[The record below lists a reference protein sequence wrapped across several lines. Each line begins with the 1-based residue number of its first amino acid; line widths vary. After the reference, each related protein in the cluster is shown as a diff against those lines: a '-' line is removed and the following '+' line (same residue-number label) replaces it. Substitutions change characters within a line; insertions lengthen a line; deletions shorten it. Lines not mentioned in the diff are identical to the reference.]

1 MCVLHRYKCM
11 GRNMLSNEISELKCK
26 ICSNKDVI
34 TDPESGEVICSKCGA
49 VIAEKAE
56 ITQKS
61 RAFNKEEFEERTQS
75 GAPSTLLRHDM
86 GLSTTIDKSNKDALG
101 ASTAPLV
108 KEMMDRLRAWDIRIQ
123 SATPRSRNLVVALN
137 YLDNLKHK
145 LNLSDTVA
153 EKAAYIYRKAQS
165 LKLARG
171 RTTIALVAAS
181 VYIACREFSIQR
193 NMKDI
198 AQAANITLKALSRA
212 YRLLLTEL
220 DLKIVP
226 QDPSLIVMR
235 IASNLDLSEKTKREA
250 IRILS
255 EIKIRG
261 GTAGKDP
268 MGLAGAV
275 LYLVSIKNNEY
286 VVQKRLADAA
296 SVTEVTIRNRAKEL
310 KNLYKDLF

>member
-1 MCVLHRYKCM
+1 MCVLRKYKRM
-11 GRNMLSNEISELKCK
+11 GGNMLSNEIHELKCK
-26 ICSNKDVI
+26 ICSSKHII
-34 TDPESGEVICSKCGA
+34 TDPESGEIICSKCGA
-49 VIAEKAE
+49 VIAEKVE

-101 ASTAPLV
+101 VSTAPLV
-108 KEMMDRLRAWDIRIQ
+108 KEMMDRLRAWDIRTQ

-137 YLDNLKHK
+137 YLDNLRHK
-145 LNLSDTVA
+145 LNLSDVVA

-255 EIKIRG
+255 EIKSRG

>member
-1 MCVLHRYKCM
+1 M
-11 GRNMLSNEISELKCK
+11 GKNILSNEIHDLKCK
-26 ICSNKDVI
+26 ICLGKDII
-34 TDPESGEVICSKCGA
+34 TDPESGEIICSKCGV
-49 VIAEKAE
+49 VIAEKVE

-101 ASTAPLV
+101 VSTAPLV
-108 KEMMDRLRAWDIRIQ
+108 KEMMDRLRTWDIRTQ

-145 LNLSDTVA
+145 LNLSDVVA

-181 VYIACREFSIQR
+181 IYIACREFSIQR

-198 AQAANITLKALSRA
+198 AQASNITLKALSRA
-212 YRLLLTEL
+212 YRLLLAEL
-220 DLKIVP
+220 DLKIIP

-235 IASNLDLSEKTKREA
+235 VASTLNLSEKTKREA
-250 IRILS
+250 IKVLS
-255 EIKIRG
+255 EIKRRG

-275 LYLVSIKNNEY
+275 LYLISIKNNEY

-310 KNLYKDLF
+310 KNLYKDLFQ